1 MVDLYTLIQTT
12 DIQTDGLL
20 MHTQTDIQTYKLMV
34 YLSLIHT
41 QTYRLTATN
50 LEANIDT
57 QTDTNTHRQ
66 THRHTD

>member
-41 QTYRLTATN
+41 D
-50 LEANIDT
+50 I
-57 QTDTNTHRQ
+57 QTDGN
-66 THRHTD
+66 